1 MNGCAVNDPLGAAR
15 STWSSLAPTN
25 ALMATRPSP
34 PGRFSTTIGWPQR
47 LLNRSAISRVPISTP
62 LPGPSVT
69 MNLTARC
76 GQVCAVDG
84 FAARTSRARKAM
96 ANARRCM
103 LSNGTSD
110 VATQAQ
116 RAATRKQRC
125 PAGILHH
132 PQRMNDS
139 TLALTT
145 LGDVVWRLMFYAGP
159 FGGPVHQN
167 QQEKKARRVH
177 YVKCFFECLMIA
189 EKGASPVR
197 ASRISFPSG

>member
-47 LLNRSAISRVPISTP
+47 LLNRSPISRAPISTP

-76 GQVCAVDG
+76 GQVSAVDG
-84 FAARTSRARKAM
+84 FAARTSAARKAM
-96 ANARRCM
+96 ANARRWM

-125 PAGILHH
+125 PASILHH
-132 PQRMNDS
+132 LQLMNDS
-139 TLALTT
+139 TLALTA
-145 LGDVVWRLMFYAGP
+145 LRDVVWRLMFYAGAVSRP
-159 FGGPVHQN
+159 AHQ
-167 QQEKKARRVH
+167 KPAR
-177 YVKCFFECLMIA
+177 KESA
-189 EKGASPVR
+189 KGALCEVLFWTLDDRGKGSK
-197 ASRISFPSG
+197 SGESK